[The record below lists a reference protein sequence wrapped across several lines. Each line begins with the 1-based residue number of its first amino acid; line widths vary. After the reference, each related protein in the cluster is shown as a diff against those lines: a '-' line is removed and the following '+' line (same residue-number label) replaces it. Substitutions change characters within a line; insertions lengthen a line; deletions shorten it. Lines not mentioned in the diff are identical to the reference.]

1 MLTFFQNSKFT
12 NLELVFAL
20 ECRFYAVIDRIIS
33 LPFGVGGMRSRLV
46 EKAQQKRTRR
56 QGDKGTRG
64 IQNFISLTTRHSP
77 LATRHLPLTTH
88 HSPLAPRHSLRVFP
102 FWSQATKVVLS
113 RTGMTSG
120 TAIKIDGT
128 W

>member
-56 QGDKGTRG
+56 QGGE
-64 IQNFISLTTRHSP
+64 I
-77 LATRHLPLTTH
+77 A
-88 HSPLAPRHSLRVFP
+88 FP
-102 FWSQATKVVLS
+102 ANLCVSRLEDAVNSQFLHV
-113 RTGMTSG
+113 
-120 TAIKIDGT
+120 
-128 W
+128 